1 MTDSK
6 IKLISLIE
14 KKSSLVLKTQ
24 KNSNL
29 LIDLLKYASVSINEK

>member
-1 MTDSK
+1 MSDSK
-6 IKLISLIE
+6 AKLISLIE

-29 LIDLLKYASVSINEK
+29 LIDLLKYASVSTN